1 MAMER
6 STVVG
11 VFSDRMSADNAVD
24 ELHRMNFHDDE
35 IGFIMRGTDGEPV
48 TRDADDVHDDRAAE
62 NAATGMAVGAG
73 VGGALAAAAALAIP
87 GIGPV
92 LAGGI
97 ITTIIGGAA
106 AGAAAG
112 GLIGMLT
119 GMGVPDEEARYYESE
134 FNQGRILVTV
144 RTGTRYNEA
153 RQALLRAGAYD
164 IENRRAA

>member
-11 VFSDRMSADNAVD
+11 VFSDRASADNAVA
-24 ELHRMNFHDDE
+24 ELHRMNFRDDQ
-35 IGFIMRGTDGEPV
+35 IGFIMRGDHGNPV
-48 TRDADDVHDDRAAE
+48 TGKGGEVHDDRAAE

-73 VGGALAAAAALAIP
+73 VGGAIAAAAALAIP

-97 ITTIIGGAA
+97 LTTIIGGAA

-134 FNQGRILVTV
+134 FNQGKILVTV
-144 RTGTRYNEA
+144 KADGRYMEA
-153 RQALLRAGAYD
+153 REALLRAGAYD